1 MGFQRIV
8 HRASKAVES
17 VQVELHGQYSV
28 ERLRKLN
35 HYCGTTSYTRVLLV
49 LLAVPLPCLVVI
61 VLTDSIPLK
70 DPALGLRHSGLFWLR
85 SALGSR
91 LVLRVVHSAGAVPPL
106 RSETQDVV
114 RTGDSH
120 DAGGHDG
127 DDAHRARHGVC
138 DRIPRTVH
146 DSREC
151 PRTTSSARGLVQLEV
166 GKVLREDP
174 ATREELVRYLAGLT
188 AQTSLTVIYPVF
200 NFVFIN
206 LDSTGQTALAMV
218 LPVIKMGMKNWI
230 SYTFS
235 HLEDLKPEMVIFNV
249 DLFHALFV
257 ACCMQSSTSS
267 YMIIFLT
274 LVDFVQA
281 VLSLS
286 DINGVLRQISILRS
300 RIKTKLP
307 TMMADSTDHS
317 MTMRS
322 ALHLLNSDEQLDRHP
337 SVITAARHAT
347 FEPTREEQELHAK
360 SPAAM
365 VNRLEHKLQSNRRI
379 VVTHHHRRASVGPVA
394 TTELT
399 PKQSIPA
406 VQDVATDDPQKEPR
420 VKSGDEMTGKAKVH
434 AQATTTKT
442 SGDNHEA
449 AVASAVALNAPK
461 YVQQVLR
468 LLYLTEFVLMIEF
481 AEVVIPVIYCEY
493 PALIRA
499 RAETHDELT
508 IALCLPSICL
518 KLAGVY
524 IVMAYNL
531 PNREF
536 YKQFADTDF
545 DHVVSNIPSVMRY
558 VGLELLSFV
567 LFHYAVHRRIRFST
581 LHQIAFLF
589 ESQWGSCRPRSASG
603 CSSRCS

>member
-1 MGFQRIV
+1 MSFVLVILVTLVATMATTLTELGMAFAIGYPVPFTIV
-8 HRASKAVES
+8 ASVPA
-17 VQVELHGQYSV
+17 
-28 ERLRKLN
+28 R
-35 HYCGTTSYTRVLLV
+35 
-49 LLAVPLPCLVVI
+49 LAV
-61 VLTDSIPLK
+61 
-70 DPALGLRHSGLFWLR
+70 LGVWFNLRW
-85 SALGSR
+85 
-91 LVLRVVHSAGAVPPL
+91 
-106 RSETQDVV
+106 
-114 RTGDSH
+114 
-120 DAGGHDG
+120 
-127 DDAHRARHGVC
+127 
-138 DRIPRTVH
+138 
-146 DSREC
+146 
-151 PRTTSSARGLVQLEV
+151 

-267 YMIIFLT
+267 YTIIFLT
-274 LVDFVQA
+274 LVDSVQA

-360 SPAAM
+360 SSAAM
-365 VNRLEHKLQSNRRI
+365 ANRLEHKLQSNRRI
-379 VVTHHHRRASVGPVA
+379 VVTHHHRRASVGLVA

-434 AQATTTKT
+434 AQATTTKA

-481 AEVVIPVIYCEY
+481 AEVVIPVIYC
-493 PALIRA
+493 
-499 RAETHDELT
+499 
-508 IALCLPSICL
+508 
-518 KLAGVY
+518 VY

-567 LFHYAVHRRIRFST
+567 LFHYA
-581 LHQIAFLF
+581 
-589 ESQWGSCRPRSASG
+589 
-603 CSSRCS
+603 